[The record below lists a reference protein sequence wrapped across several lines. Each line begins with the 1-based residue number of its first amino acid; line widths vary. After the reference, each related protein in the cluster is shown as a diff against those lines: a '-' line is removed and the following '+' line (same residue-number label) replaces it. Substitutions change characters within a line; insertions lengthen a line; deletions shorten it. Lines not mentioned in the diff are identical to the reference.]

1 MERKMITGA
10 NVVSGDHATIIA
22 SQTIINYTVNN
33 NNVNSNVN
41 SKVNEI
47 AGMLPESFVRDM
59 LAEKDRQI
67 AELLAIVRQLKS
79 QSGQ

>member
-22 SQTIINYTVNN
+22 SQTIINYTVNSN
-33 NNVNSNVN
+33 NTNSNIGSPVN
-41 SKVNEI
+41 DSAVIK
-47 AGMLPESFVRDM
+47 LL
-59 LAEKDRQI
+59 LAQLEEKDRQI

-79 QSGQ
+79 QSRQ